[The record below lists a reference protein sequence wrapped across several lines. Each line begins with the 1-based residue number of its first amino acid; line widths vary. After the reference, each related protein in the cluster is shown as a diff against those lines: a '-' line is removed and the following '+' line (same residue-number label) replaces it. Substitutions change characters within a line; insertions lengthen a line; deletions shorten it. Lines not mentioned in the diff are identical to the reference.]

1 MRIADIVN
9 NKYLVDKCFM
19 ISFDN
24 KIPRWFYGKINGNY
38 AEWNLIKI
46 PKRLRKDLHNRMS
59 DLEITYGVKFPL
71 DLYKYVIS
79 YWKPYLEFIDV
90 DEDEEDYAIN
100 YIFFETLPG
109 KELDVLISN
118 MKSFYEIGGSRSYIP
133 IGFDDVGD
141 WLLLKSDDGTVWI
154 EDTDFCE
161 YRFIDKSLHD
171 FLNRLSTT

>member
-1 MRIADIVN
+1 MRISNVVC
-9 NKYLVDKCFM
+9 NKYLEDRESLV
-19 ISFDN
+19 SFD
-24 KIPRWFYGKINGNY
+24 KKVPKGFYKNIKGSY
-38 AEWNLIKI
+38 AELKLIKM
-46 PKRLRKDLHNRMS
+46 PKRVRKDLHNRMN

-79 YWKPYLEFIDV
+79 YWKSYLEFIDV

-118 MKSFYEIGGSRSYIP
+118 MKAFYEIGGSRSYIP

-171 FLNRLSTT
+171 FLNRLSNN